1 MQDAVSRMDLLGGN
15 TGVKYLSRAKIA
27 VFGLGGAG
35 SQVAESLA
43 RCGVGSL
50 ALIDH
55 EKITLT
61 NIGSQVLALHSTL
74 GMSKVEA
81 AKKRIRDIDE
91 NILVHTYETFYNKDT
106 AGMFDL
112 RSYDYIVDAIDC
124 MESKLLLIEQAKL
137 CHTPVISC
145 LATEGKL
152 TPSSFEIT
160 DISRTGNVCP
170 AAKKMRTELRKKGIR
185 KVKVLYSRERC
196 PKKVT
201 EARNGEIVGG
211 SISFVPSV
219 AGMLIAG
226 EVVRDILTENG
237 KRVK

>member
-1 MQDAVSRMDLLGGN
+1 MHPQQKDV
-15 TGVKYLSRAKIA
+15 Y
-27 VFGLGGAG
+27 
-35 SQVAESLA
+35 
-43 RCGVGSL
+43 
-50 ALIDH
+50 
-55 EKITLT
+55 
-61 NIGSQVLALHSTL
+61 
-74 GMSKVEA
+74 
-81 AKKRIRDIDE
+81 KR
-91 NILVHTYETFYNKDT
+91 
-106 AGMFDL
+106 
-112 RSYDYIVDAIDC
+112 
-124 MESKLLLIEQAKL
+124 Q
-137 CHTPVISC
+137 
-145 LATEGKL
+145 
-152 TPSSFEIT
+152 
-160 DISRTGNVCP
+160 GNVCP

>member
-1 MQDAVSRMDLLGGN
+1 
-15 TGVKYLSRAKIA
+15 
-27 VFGLGGAG
+27 
-35 SQVAESLA
+35 
-43 RCGVGSL
+43 
-50 ALIDH
+50 
-55 EKITLT
+55 
-61 NIGSQVLALHSTL
+61 
-74 GMSKVEA
+74 
-81 AKKRIRDIDE
+81 
-91 NILVHTYETFYNKDT
+91 
-106 AGMFDL
+106 MFDL
-112 RSYDYIVDAIDC
+112 RGYDYIVDAIDS

-152 TPSSFEIT
+152 NPSRFEIT
-160 DISRTGNVCP
+160 DISRTGNICP

-196 PKKVT
+196 PKKMT
-201 EARNGEIVGG
+201 EARNGEIVDG

-237 KRVK
+237 KGLNKK